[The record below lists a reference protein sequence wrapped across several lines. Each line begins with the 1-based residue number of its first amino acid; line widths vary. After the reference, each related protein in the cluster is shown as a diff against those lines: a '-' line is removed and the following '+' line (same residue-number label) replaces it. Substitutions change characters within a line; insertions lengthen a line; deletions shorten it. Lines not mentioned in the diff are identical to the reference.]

1 MYPVVLRL
9 EGRRCLVVGGG
20 GVARRKVEGLL
31 ASGAVVTVVAPVV
44 DDELR
49 ADAAGAGG
57 RLTIEER
64 PYREQDLA
72 GAWLA
77 IAATD
82 DAAVQQQVF
91 DDGERAGVWVN
102 AADDPER
109 CALFLP
115 AVHRRDPVIVA
126 VSTEG
131 TSPALAGWLRDRLA
145 AALPPRLEELR
156 GRGGRRARRGPG
168 QRPLDGRARLAGPHR
183 GPGRGIGRPPV
194 PRRRRGAMSER
205 SERMARAAE
214 SGKR

>member
-20 GVARRKVEGLL
+20 VVARRKVEGLL

-44 DDELR
+44 DDGLR
-49 ADAAGAGG
+49 AAAAGASG

-102 AADDPER
+102 AADDPDR

-131 TSPALAGWLRDRLA
+131 TSPALAGWLRDRVA
-145 AALPPRLEELR
+145 AALPPHLEELV
-156 GRGGRRARRGPG
+156 A
-168 QRPLDGRARLAGPHR
+168 A
-183 GPGRGIGRPPV
+183 V
-194 PRRRRGAMSER
+194 
-205 SERMARAAE
+205 AAE
-214 SGKR
+214 RDAVRASGRSTEGLDWQARIEALAAAVDDEPPRDTGRQR